1 MQESIEWQNF
11 LQANKKDE
19 VRIILIKSEC
29 MSVIE
34 AKLSVYKKFKPY
46 IDSENIFLLHE
57 FEEYDEIAKLSA
69 RKKLTCL
76 SDELEKLSGEIPLDL
91 KEIFNKAERKCL
103 TKEKIRDICYNADIN
118 DDDDNRIGTVYS
130 SAYLCYS
137 VFTVKK
143 LKVILVRETLNGI
156 GNSLSSEICNEILHH
171 IKSNVKSG
179 LVSGFAELQKELSE
193 NLYYSVKDIVIT
205 AIFFI
210 FSSWIGLIVTVG
222 MLFVTLVWPEDI
234 NSESWRQKVADEI
247 YEKVKEK
254 KSAILEKVRPKLD
267 DRCRETSTELKNVAQ
282 KVLTLRE
289 NIHVENQ
296 GQSKYNSPFHKNV
309 F

>member
-46 IDSENIFLLHE
+46 IDSENIVLLHE

-179 LVSGFAELQKELSE
+179 LVNGFAELQKELSE

-247 YEKVKEK
+247 YEKVKEN